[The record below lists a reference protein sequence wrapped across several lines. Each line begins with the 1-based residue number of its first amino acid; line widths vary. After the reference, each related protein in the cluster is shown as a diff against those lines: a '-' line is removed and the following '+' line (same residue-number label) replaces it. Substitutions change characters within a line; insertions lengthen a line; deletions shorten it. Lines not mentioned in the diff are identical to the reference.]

1 MKKKLIAMLLA
12 LTMLASLFA
21 GSAGAAEV
29 DMSEKITVSIFQ
41 QADDVT
47 MEEYLNNPVLLY
59 WQELFNLEVE
69 W

>member
-12 LTMLASLFA
+12 VTMLASLFA

-29 DMSEKITVSIFQ
+29 DMSKKITVSIFQ
-41 QADDVT
+41 QADVVT

-59 WQELFNLEVE
+59 WQDTFNLEVE
-69 W
+69 